1 MPEHVIGF
9 GELSLG
15 VPALPFVPALAA
27 AAEEHFTFVTGE
39 SARGGEQDGLGARLA
54 RLELLVQS
62 VVSQSSVPGPTAKA
76 KAKTK
81 PRGGAAVTSP
91 LPELDPAVVSAAKA
105 AGVSEHA
112 LAEMEAL
119 VKRGRGSRLKPEP
132 GLSSAVAGNP
142 LDESE
147 ADDDEAGGVGL
158 EDSTTALPARAAPE
172 TKQAEAFAAA
182 MFKLMEGY
190 HKSSGKGGS
199 ALDKALEGAG
209 SGSAE
214 ASALPTARRNSAAR
228 KALRDAL
235 VTSPDELSAESLMAE
250 DLASAAPGVA
260 VPGQVSARAWVE
272 YRSKIGAY
280 PSAMWATWIISGA
293 LDCLRTNRPAQAR
306 ARLNL
311 GLLIFDQMSI
321 DKGSFVLA
329 GEPALENPPQRIR
342 TSNTITTAQGLC
354 TAVCWTFGGQRLG
367 VPLNRTQKGAV
378 RRLEAAMF
386 GTSFPFFFEAADLGR
401 HASKVEAQNDVLAA
415 LARAAVSLSRECGY
429 LGKPTDVTVD
439 GSASQ
444 SRAVGCTTVGALEVC
459 GELPGGLPTVEEKLL
474 LLRALADTNRL
485 EPGQR
490 VCGREG
496 FGAGLFAVVKNEQK
510 DRLILDARPANMLE
524 VGLSRWTRTLAS
536 AAAVSN
542 LVLEP
547 DRTFLFS
554 GADLRDCFWARGA
567 QFPHGLA

>member
-1 MPEHVIGF
+1 M
-9 GELSLG
+9 
-15 VPALPFVPALAA
+15 
-27 AAEEHFTFVTGE
+27 
-39 SARGGEQDGLGARLA
+39 
-54 RLELLVQS
+54 
-62 VVSQSSVPGPTAKA
+62 VSQSSVPGPTAKA

-132 GLSSAVAGNP
+132 GPSSAVAGNP

-158 EDSTTALPARAAPE
+158 EDPTTALLPARAAPE

-199 ALDKALEGAG
+199 TLDKALEGAG

-235 VTSPDELSAESLMAE
+235 VTLPDELSAVIESLMAE

-293 LDCLRTNRPAQAR
+293 LDCLRTSRPAQAR

-321 DKGSFVLA
+321 
-329 GEPALENPPQRIR
+329 
-342 TSNTITTAQGLC
+342 
-354 TAVCWTFGGQRLG
+354 
-367 VPLNRTQKGAV
+367 
-378 RRLEAAMF
+378 
-386 GTSFPFFFEAADLGR
+386 
-401 HASKVEAQNDVLAA
+401 
-415 LARAAVSLSRECGY
+415 
-429 LGKPTDVTVD
+429 
-439 GSASQ
+439 
-444 SRAVGCTTVGALEVC
+444 
-459 GELPGGLPTVEEKLL
+459 
-474 LLRALADTNRL
+474 
-485 EPGQR
+485 
-490 VCGREG
+490 
-496 FGAGLFAVVKNEQK
+496 
-510 DRLILDARPANMLE
+510 
-524 VGLSRWTRTLAS
+524 
-536 AAAVSN
+536 
-542 LVLEP
+542 
-547 DRTFLFS
+547 
-554 GADLRDCFWARGA
+554 
-567 QFPHGLA
+567 